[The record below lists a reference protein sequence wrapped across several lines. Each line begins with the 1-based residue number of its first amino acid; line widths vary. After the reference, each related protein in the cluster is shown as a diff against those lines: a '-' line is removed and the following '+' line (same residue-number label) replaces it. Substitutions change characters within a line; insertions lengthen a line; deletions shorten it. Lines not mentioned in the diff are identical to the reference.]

1 MYSFGGAFYSVPLGH
16 YNSNGLSSDIA
27 GITVWPGVNASF
39 LDASLYIGAVWN
51 MKNPG
56 DYAGPFY
63 CTSGSLLLGVMGIRL
78 SPNATLCS
86 AANGVFSVTSDL
98 TGTGG
103 GGAKSSV
110 GSSIT
115 IYQFQGEL
123 PRRKEGQ

>member
-1 MYSFGGAFYSVPLGH
+1 
-16 YNSNGLSSDIA
+16 
-27 GITVWPGVNASF
+27 
-39 LDASLYIGAVWN
+39 
-51 MKNPG
+51 
-56 DYAGPFY
+56 
-63 CTSGSLLLGVMGIRL
+63 MGIRL